1 MKKKRRDYANQRRV
15 TTLRNCRIVGQRKA
29 QQDGQASGC
38 ITQSSCVVVSSIR
51 FGRFTVTTTAHI
63 YKQMA
68 GHGFRKSRKKE
79 KIESMMRC
87 NHATIRG

>member
-38 ITQSSCVVVSSIR
+38 KQRQASRNHRVLLFLPFVSAGSR
-51 FGRFTVTTTAHI
+51 SRRRRTYTSKWPVTVLENHE
-63 YKQMA
+63 
-68 GHGFRKSRKKE
+68 RKK
-79 KIESMMRC
+79 K
-87 NHATIRG
+87 